1 MQRKSKAKPSLFVA
15 VSSLIFIKIITLKIA
30 NETWDFL
37 EKEHEGNELM
47 KGMKVLNLIKEFEMQ
62 RMKGV

>member
-1 MQRKSKAKPSLFVA
+1 M
-15 VSSLIFIKIITLKIA
+15 TLKIA

-37 EKEHEGNELM
+37 NKEHEGNELV
-47 KGMKVLNLIKEFEMQ
+47 KCMKVLNLIKEFKMQ